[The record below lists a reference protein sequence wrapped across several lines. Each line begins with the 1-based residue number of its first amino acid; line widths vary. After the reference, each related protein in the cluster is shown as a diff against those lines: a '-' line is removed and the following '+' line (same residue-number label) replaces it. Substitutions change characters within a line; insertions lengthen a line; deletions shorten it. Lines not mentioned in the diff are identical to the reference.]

1 MPAKRRKKKACYS
14 GIGGQAVIEGIMMK
28 NRDKYSV
35 AVRTPEGDIDVT
47 VEEYESFAPSKALT
61 RIPFI
66 RGVFN
71 FIDSLIL
78 GIRTLNYSASFYEE
92 EQDTHKK
99 DKILDRIFKDNS
111 EKVLSMVA
119 VIFSIALAVG
129 LFVLLP
135 YYLSRL
141 LEKVI
146 VSDTAIAILEGVLR
160 VLIFVG
166 YIVLISCMKDIRR
179 VFMYHGA
186 EHKCINCIETGHELT
201 VENVRAASRQHKRCG
216 TSFLFFVVFLS
227 VILFIF
233 IRVEEPV
240 ARIAIRLL
248 LIPVI
253 ASLSY
258 EIIRLAGKSSNIFV
272 RILSAPGMWL
282 QRLTT
287 REPDD
292 KMIEVGIAAVEAV
305 FDWKEYLQKQSD
317 EL

>member
-1 MPAKRRKKKACYS
+1 MKKRKKKPACYS
-14 GIGGQAVIEGIMMK
+14 GIGGQAVLEGIMMK
-28 NRDKYSV
+28 NKDKYSV
-35 AVRTPEGDIDVT
+35 AIRTPEGDIDVA
-47 VEEYESFAPSKALT
+47 VEEYESFARSKALSQ
-61 RIPFI
+61 IPFI
-66 RGVFN
+66 RGVIN
-71 FIDSLIL
+71 FVDSLIL

-99 DKILDRIFKDNS
+99 DKILDRIFKDHA
-111 EKVLSMVA
+111 EKVLSTIT
-119 VIFSIALAVG
+119 VIFSVAVALG
-129 LFVLLP
+129 LFIVLP

-146 VSDTAIAILEGVLR
+146 VSDTAIAVLEGVIR
-160 VLIFVG
+160 VVIFVS
-166 YIVLISCMKDIRR
+166 YIILISCMKDIRR

-186 EHKCINCIETGHELT
+186 EHKCINCIETGHPLT
-201 VENVRAASRQHKRCG
+201 VENVRRSSREHKRCG

-240 ARIAIRLL
+240 ARVAIRIL

-253 ASLSY
+253 ASIAY
-258 EIIRLAGKSSNIFV
+258 EIIRLAGRTNNILV

-292 KMIEVGIAAVEAV
+292 TMIEVGIAAVEAV
-305 FDWKEYLQKQSD
+305 FDWKEYLQKNSD